1 MSERSWRG
9 VVIAEK
15 QLKGGWG
22 QFNNQKEIKG
32 GGCVRAE
39 ITGEQ
44 RESQGERQTTK
55 ESKEVWMMVMRVN
68 IITKDA

>member
-1 MSERSWRG
+1 M
-9 VVIAEK
+9 
-15 QLKGGWG
+15 
-22 QFNNQKEIKG
+22 
-32 GGCVRAE
+32 RAE